1 MEGSSSSTGFPPD
14 LFISFHT
21 QERNLFKRLVLELKM
36 HHIMAMGVISF
47 WMWLESVGHPTFIQ
61 RMASI
66 SIETILGLVVEAETC
81 LAAILIDASDPL
93 SVAARRD
100 ALALASEGSRST
112 VDLRYLNFFWEVAST
127 GVTSILNSVCPR
139 IFGDLFPI
147 TSSNSI
153 SHGPRGVNDGLI
165 DNAVGE
171 GNTTE
176 RGISG
181 IGMVARGGIL
191 GPYDGESS
199 RSPEN
204 RPRSC
209 STGVLIKS
217 MRGGGLLDQ
226 SSHLEIQHHRDGNGS
241 VWGHRG
247 MFNLE
252 GRRPPNMQ
260 DSEQQNY
267 LQMLLDEGI
276 GMVFQQNE
284 RDIGVGGAHAP
295 PRNVTIVGCGRNRAS
310 VSANNSRNAAS
321 PLPPRSMM
329 HQGSN
334 LSQNARAWI
343 PPERYV
349 PRDERT
355 LFITFSNGYPLGE
368 RDLFHF
374 FNGTYGGVEL
384 IYIQQVEG
392 EEYPL
397 FARVVFVAQ
406 ALCFIVMNGKE
417 KMKFMIRGRHVWVR
431 RYVPKRK
438 RKGQGRKRF
447 IEIK

>member
-1 MEGSSSSTGFPPD
+1 
-14 LFISFHT
+14 
-21 QERNLFKRLVLELKM
+21 M

-61 RMASI
+61 RMAAM
-66 SIETILGLVVEAETC
+66 SIETILGMVVEAETC

-100 ALALASEGSRST
+100 ALALASEGSRSA

-127 GVTSILNSVCPR
+127 GVTSILNNVCPR
-139 IFGDLFPI
+139 IFGDLFAVTYP
-147 TSSNSI
+147 NRI
-153 SHGPRGVNDGLI
+153 SHGLRGVNDGLI
-165 DNAVGE
+165 DNGVGE
-171 GNTTE
+171 GNTVK
-176 RGISG
+176 GISG
-181 IGMVARGGIL
+181 IGMATGGGIL
-191 GPYDGESS
+191 GPYDGESGTI
-199 RSPEN
+199 PEN

-209 STGVLIKS
+209 CTGALMKS
-217 MRGGGLLDQ
+217 MRGGEPLDP
-226 SSHLEIQHHRDGNGS
+226 SSLLEIQHYRDGNGS
-241 VWGHRG
+241 VWAHRG
-247 MFNLE
+247 MFKLE

-260 DSEQQNY
+260 DAEQQNY

-276 GMVFQQNE
+276 RMAFQQDE
-284 RDIGVGGAHAP
+284 RDIAVGRAHVS
-295 PRNVTIVGCGRNRAS
+295 PRNVTVVGGGRNRAS

-321 PLPPRSMM
+321 PLSPHSTM

-374 FNGTYGGVEL
+374 FNG
-384 IYIQQVEG
+384 
-392 EEYPL
+392 
-397 FARVVFVAQ
+397 
-406 ALCFIVMNGKE
+406 
-417 KMKFMIRGRHVWVR
+417 
-431 RYVPKRK
+431 
-438 RKGQGRKRF
+438 
-447 IEIK
+447 